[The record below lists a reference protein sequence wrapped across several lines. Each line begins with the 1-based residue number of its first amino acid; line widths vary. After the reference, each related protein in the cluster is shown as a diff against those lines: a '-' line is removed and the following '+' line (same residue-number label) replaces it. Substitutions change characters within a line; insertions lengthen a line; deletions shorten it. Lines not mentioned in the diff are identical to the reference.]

1 MKNRSD
7 EPIFHSQGLSRSA
20 SNLAE
25 SHRRIRLREIL
36 LACLS
41 AERFDMEVRVNNNA
55 DALLFTHKVRVE
67 APQTLR
73 IASVKSPSRISPRGL
88 SAKRFDMEV
97 KMKKKADGRLRK
109 KASYLALALIMA
121 AGLSACGSGK
131 EPQPAAEQTVET
143 AEAQAAEEAAKEAAE
158 KEAAEKEAAAKEAA
172 EKEAAEQEA
181 IKKPEPAAEE
191 AADDKGKENKKKEN
205 KKEADKDNSEALAL
219 LDGKMTFDGMELEFP
234 IELDGMKLGNWK
246 IEYHGVDDPD
256 SKMLAPAEIVTAVM
270 TNDVF
275 TADDVTVTAEFG
287 NYTDGEVA
295 LKDLPMTGIYISKG
309 KGKDGKEPVLPE
321 VIMPAGLTWGSKA
334 EEIRDIFGEASLSGS
349 FFDKDFD
356 YMYENGNYLVEFG
369 GMSDTGLEY
378 IVYCVE

>member
-1 MKNRSD
+1 M
-7 EPIFHSQGLSRSA
+7 
-20 SNLAE
+20 
-25 SHRRIRLREIL
+25 
-36 LACLS
+36 
-41 AERFDMEVRVNNNA
+41 NNNA

-172 EKEAAEQEA
+172 EKEAAEKEAAEQEA

-256 SKMLAPAEIVTAVM
+256 SKMLAPADIVTAVM
-270 TNDVF
+270 SNDAF

>member
-1 MKNRSD
+1 
-7 EPIFHSQGLSRSA
+7 
-20 SNLAE
+20 
-25 SHRRIRLREIL
+25 
-36 LACLS
+36 
-41 AERFDMEVRVNNNA
+41 
-55 DALLFTHKVRVE
+55 
-67 APQTLR
+67 
-73 IASVKSPSRISPRGL
+73 
-88 SAKRFDMEV
+88 
-97 KMKKKADGRLRK
+97 MKKKADGRLRK

-158 KEAAEKEAAAKEAA
+158 KEAAEKEAAAKEAAEKEAAAKEAAEKEAAAKEAAEKKAA

-270 TNDVF
+270 SNDAF
-275 TADDVTVTAEFG
+275 TADDVTA
-287 NYTDGEVA
+287 
-295 LKDLPMTGIYISKG
+295 S
-309 KGKDGKEPVLPE
+309 
-321 VIMPAGLTWGSKA
+321 
-334 EEIRDIFGEASLSGS
+334 RREASFAARACSRTISSILLFMQNPSENQKRKTAS
-349 FFDKDFD
+349 TVFLIIAHRALFVNFFARRARFPFPSDKNPRRQVHTGGD
-356 YMYENGNYLVEFG
+356 YLIRKE
-369 GMSDTGLEY
+369 
-378 IVYCVE
+378 I

>member
-1 MKNRSD
+1 
-7 EPIFHSQGLSRSA
+7 
-20 SNLAE
+20 
-25 SHRRIRLREIL
+25 
-36 LACLS
+36 
-41 AERFDMEVRVNNNA
+41 
-55 DALLFTHKVRVE
+55 
-67 APQTLR
+67 
-73 IASVKSPSRISPRGL
+73 
-88 SAKRFDMEV
+88 
-97 KMKKKADGRLRK
+97 MKKKADGRLRK

-158 KEAAEKEAAAKEAA
+158 KEAAEKEAAAKEAAEKEAAAKEAAEKEAAAKEAAEKKAA

-270 TNDVF
+270 SNDAF

>member
-1 MKNRSD
+1 M
-7 EPIFHSQGLSRSA
+7 
-20 SNLAE
+20 
-25 SHRRIRLREIL
+25 
-36 LACLS
+36 
-41 AERFDMEVRVNNNA
+41 NNNA

-172 EKEAAEQEA
+172 EKEAAAKEAAEKEAAEKEAAEQEA

-270 TNDVF
+270 SNDAF

-295 LKDLPMTGIYISKG
+295 LKDLPMTGIYI
-309 KGKDGKEPVLPE
+309 
-321 VIMPAGLTWGSKA
+321 
-334 EEIRDIFGEASLSGS
+334 F
-349 FFDKDFD
+349 
-356 YMYENGNYLVEFG
+356 N
-369 GMSDTGLEY
+369 
-378 IVYCVE
+378 

>member
-1 MKNRSD
+1 MR
-7 EPIFHSQGLSRSA
+7 
-20 SNLAE
+20 
-25 SHRRIRLREIL
+25 
-36 LACLS
+36 
-41 AERFDMEVRVNNNA
+41 
-55 DALLFTHKVRVE
+55 
-67 APQTLR
+67 
-73 IASVKSPSRISPRGL
+73 
-88 SAKRFDMEV
+88 
-97 KMKKKADGRLRK
+97 KKAYGRLMK

-158 KEAAEKEAAAKEAA
+158 KEAA

-334 EEIRDIFGEASLSGS
+334 EAIRDIFGEASLSGS